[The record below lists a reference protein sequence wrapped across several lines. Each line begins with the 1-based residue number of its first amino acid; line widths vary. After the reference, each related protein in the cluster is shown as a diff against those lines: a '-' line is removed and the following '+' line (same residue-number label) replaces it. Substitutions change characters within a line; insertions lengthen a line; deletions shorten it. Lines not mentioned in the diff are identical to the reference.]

1 MKNRETLSSVS
12 VAHTVFINSTN
23 LLILLSIIPH
33 RNNIILSHV
42 KTCYLRRNSIF
53 QRVCG
58 KNKLFIYLFIVC
70 LFVFL
75 QSFRQYTEVWSRPL
89 YDGSVAVVLFSRR
102 HDQPYVI
109 EAFFDEVLLR

>member
-1 MKNRETLSSVS
+1 MWQEQV
-12 VAHTVFINSTN
+12 
-23 LLILLSIIPH
+23 
-33 RNNIILSHV
+33 
-42 KTCYLRRNSIF
+42 
-53 QRVCG
+53 
-58 KNKLFIYLFIVC
+58 IYLFIYF
-70 LFVFL
+70 LFVFFIFL